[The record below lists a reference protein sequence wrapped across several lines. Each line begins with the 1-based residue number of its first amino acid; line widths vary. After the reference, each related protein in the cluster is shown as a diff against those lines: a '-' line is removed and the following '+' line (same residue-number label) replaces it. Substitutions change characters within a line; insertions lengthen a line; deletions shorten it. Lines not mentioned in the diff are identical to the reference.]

1 MGYTSMMRRTNPVRQ
16 NLGSLLFLAALSTLS
31 TAGAAAQGAPEDPV
45 RAKCDAAGVQLAA
58 ANYKDALAG
67 LEPLLKDPALA
78 KHPQRDRVQYYA
90 GCAASALGNDLAAGR
105 ALSRLAPFDRPPYA
119 AHARYLL
126 GRIHHRAGESTEA
139 AAHYDAVPAAYE
151 KQVAAAKQALPAA
164 KDPAE
169 KALLEATIKGPP
181 PDFVPESIFH
191 SGVLLYEQK
200 IFPEALQKFGLFLQ
214 KDKRPAWV
222 DEARLRAGMCQVRM
236 AQTGEALKTLQPLQ
250 DHPKLARTARWWM
263 ARAILATAGA
273 KPADAVEHLK
283 KAMAAPDAEPGPKP
297 PEILL
302 ALGDALERAGRPAE
316 AVEVYKQLPGE
327 EGQAKLAGALA
338 SAKQYRE
345 ADAAAAQFE
354 KQYPASPLLGDVLLR
369 RADVAFAEA
378 QAGGNAALFTEALKG
393 YERVLAGASGAAAN
407 GAHYRMAVAQ
417 YRLGK
422 PADAVANLRAI
433 PEAERTGD
441 LVGTYYLQA
450 ECLLR
455 GAPPAEEATDAIA
468 SSRLLADLQ
477 EAAGLLQK
485 FVGQA
490 GPQAPEAILKLAQAL
505 KQIATLLVEPAE
517 RVQAANSAR
526 ELYEGFRAQF
536 PNHPMRPVAEYERAN
551 CYALAGDP
559 ASALQKLAR
568 FHAAPYDAA
577 PVAPL
582 ALLRESQLYR
592 AANNAAQAA
601 AILAECRA
609 KHEPALMKDAA
620 RASWVPLLRYHHALA
635 LRDAKQGAEALK
647 ILETVVKD
655 YAKSDWAE
663 PSGRLLKEIKP

>member
-1 MGYTSMMRRTNPVRQ
+1 MSYTSMILRRKRVLQT
-16 NLGSLLFLAALSTLS
+16 LGALAVLAC
-31 TAGAAAQGAPEDPV
+31 AAQGAPEDPI
-45 RAKCDAAGVQLAA
+45 RAKCDQAAALLAA
-58 ANYKDALAG
+58 ANYKDALSA
-67 LEPLLKDPALA
+67 LEPLAKDPALA
-78 KHPQRDRVQYYA
+78 KHPQRDRVHYYT
-90 GCAASALGNDLAAGR
+90 GCAASALGNDLLAGR
-105 ALSRLAPFDRPPYA
+105 ALSRLAPFERPSYA

-126 GRIHHRAGESTEA
+126 GRVHHRAGEPTEA
-139 AAHYDAVPAAYE
+139 GAHYDAVPAAYD
-151 KQVAAAKQALPAA
+151 KQVAAARRALAET
-164 KDPAE
+164 KEPAE
-169 KALLEATIKGPP
+169 KAALEATLKGPP
-181 PDFVPESIFH
+181 PDFVAESFFH

-200 IFPEALQKFGLFLQ
+200 AFPEALQKFVLFLQ

-222 DEARLRAGMCQVRM
+222 DEARLRAGMCQVRL
-236 AQTGEALKTLQPLQ
+236 AQAGEALKTLQPLQ
-250 DHPKLARTARWWM
+250 DHPKLARPARWWM

-283 KAMAAPDAEPGPKP
+283 KALAAPEVEPGPKA
-297 PEILL
+297 PEIQL

-316 AVEVYKQLPGE
+316 AVELYKQLPGD
-327 EGQAKLAGALA
+327 EGLARLAGAHA

-345 ADAAAAQFE
+345 AEAAAAQFE
-354 KQYPASPLLGDVLLR
+354 KQFPASPLLGDVLLG

-378 QAGGNAALFTEALKG
+378 QGSGNAARFAEALKG

-407 GAHYRMAVAQ
+407 AAHYRAAVAQ

-422 PADAVANLRAI
+422 FADAVANLRAI
-433 PEAERTGD
+433 PEPERSGE
-441 LVGTYYLQA
+441 LAGAFYLHA

-455 GAPPAEEATDAIA
+455 GATPAEEAVDAITA
-468 SSRLLADLQ
+468 SRLLQDLQ

-490 GPQAPEAILKLAQAL
+490 GPQAPEAVMKLGHTL
-505 KQIATLLVEPAE
+505 KQVATLLVDPPE

-536 PNHPMRPVAEYERAN
+536 PNHPLRPVAEYERAN
-551 CYALAGDP
+551 CFALAGDP
-559 ASALQKLAR
+559 ASVIQKLER
-568 FHAAPYDAA
+568 FRAEPMASA

-582 ALLRESQLYR
+582 ALLRQSQLYR

-601 AILAECRA
+601 ALLAECRA
-609 KHEPALMKDAA
+609 RHEPALLKDAA

-655 YAKSDWAE
+655 YPKSEWAE
-663 PSGRLLKEIKP
+663 PSARLLKEIKP